1 MTLKT
6 GLGFV
11 KVIENVTIRYN
22 AYDFLLTFHS
32 NHGPMSYHFRDRRR
46 FRSKIAKF
54 SKPLYFVATLN
65 GFPLE
70 LGIGAGGQKP
80 RMMRLPGRQRSLTIS
95 SASWIEC
102 TNVTDRRTDR
112 HRTTAKTALTCI
124 ASRGKM
130 RV

>member
-1 MTLKT
+1 M
-6 GLGFV
+6 GLGSV

-22 AYDFLLTFHS
+22 AYDFLLTFHN

-54 SKPLYFVATLN
+54 SKHLYFVATLK

-70 LGIGAGGQKP
+70 LGTGAGGQKP
-80 RMMRLPGRQRSLTIS
+80 RTMGLPGQQRSLTIS
-95 SASWIEC
+95 SALWIEC
-102 TNVTDRRTDR
+102 INVTDSRTDR
-112 HRTTAKTALTCI
+112 HWATAKTALTCI
-124 ASRGKM
+124 ASRGKT